1 VGDAAGGVVLVSS
14 DDERAFE
21 AALAAL
27 ARP

>member
-1 VGDAAGGVVLVSS
+1 VAGGMVLVSS
-14 DDERAFE
+14 DDERAFD